1 MTDHLGTMALNH
13 FFKKR
18 LFACLHQVL
27 AAAHET
33 FVVSCESLIGVR
45 GLSTQ
50 HTRTL

>member
-27 AAAHET
+27 AAV
-33 FVVSCESLIGVR
+33 VVSCESLIGVR